1 MAGVMVNGYWFPS
14 LAAAAE
20 APAGQGF
27 DFAQAVVDAGKDAVR
42 AKREK
47 QRMAVSGR
55 KLGEAGSENGG
66 GGTKRRSYSR

>member
-27 DFAQAVVDAGKDAVR
+27 DFAQAAVDAGKDAVN

-47 QRMAVSGR
+47 QRMAVSGV
-55 KLGEAGSENGG
+55 EV
-66 GGTKRRSYSR
+66 